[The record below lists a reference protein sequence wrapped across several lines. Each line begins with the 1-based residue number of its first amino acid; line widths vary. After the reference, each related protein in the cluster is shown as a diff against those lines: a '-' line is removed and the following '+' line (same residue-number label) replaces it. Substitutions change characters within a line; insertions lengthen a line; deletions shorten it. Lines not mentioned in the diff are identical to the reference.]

1 VAINKKSKIYV
12 AGHSGMVGSA
22 IVRRLMRD
30 GFENFILRTH
40 QELNLIDQKNV
51 FDFFKNNKP
60 EYVIISAGKVGGI
73 QANNKFRA
81 EFLYENLMIQ
91 TNLIHS
97 AYLNGVKKLLF
108 LGSSCIYPRNC
119 TQPIKEG
126 YLLTGELEQT
136 NEPYALAKIAGIKL
150 CENYYRQYGCNFV
163 SAMPTNLYGPGDNF
177 DLNNSHV
184 IPALLRKFHEA
195 KTNNS
200 PSVEVWGTGTPKR
213 EFLYV
218 DDLADACILLLKTLE
233 ASELEKNG
241 ITHINVGSGIN
252 QTIQE
257 LADTIRDVVGFEG
270 QVNFDKTKPNGTPEK
285 LLDITVLSNMGWKPT
300 KSLKDG
306 LEKTYIWVKEQAEMN
321 QSWALS

>member
-1 VAINKKSKIYV
+1 MNKKSKIYV

-30 GFENFILRTH
+30 GFENLILRTH
-40 QELNLIDQKNV
+40 QELDLIDQKNV

-97 AYLNGVKKLLF
+97 AYLNGVKKILF

-119 TQPIKEG
+119 TQPIKEE

-136 NEPYALAKIAGIKL
+136 NEPYAIAKIAGIKM
-150 CENYYRQYGCNFV
+150 CENYYRQYGCNFI

-195 KTNNS
+195 TINNS

-218 DDLADACILLLKTLE
+218 DDLADACILLLENLE
-233 ASELEKNG
+233 AAELDKNG
-241 ITHINVGSGIN
+241 ITHINIGSGID

-257 LADTIRDVVGFEG
+257 LADKIRDVVGFEG
-270 QVNFDKTKPNGTPEK
+270 QVIFDKTKPNGTPEK
-285 LLDITVLSNMGWKPT
+285 LLDITVLSNMGWIPT

-306 LEKTYIWVKEQAEMN
+306 LEKTYSWIKEKAEMN

>member
-1 VAINKKSKIYV
+1 MAINKKSKIYV

-22 IVRRLMRD
+22 IVKRLMRD

-40 QELNLIDQKNV
+40 QELDLINQKNV

-119 TQPIKEG
+119 AQPIKEG

-136 NEPYALAKIAGIKL
+136 NEPYALAKIAGIKM
-150 CENYYRQYGCNFV
+150 CENYYRQYGCNFI

-195 KTNNS
+195 KINNS

-218 DDLADACILLLKTLE
+218 DDLADACILLLKNLE

-241 ITHINVGSGIN
+241 ITHVNVGSGID

-270 QVNFDKTKPNGTPEK
+270 QVIFDKTKPNGTPEK
-285 LLDITVLSNMGWKPT
+285 LLDITVLSNMGWRST

-306 LEKTYIWVKEQAEMN
+306 LEKTYSWVKEHAEMN

>member
-1 VAINKKSKIYV
+1 MAINKKSKIYV

-40 QELNLIDQKNV
+40 QELDLIDQKNV

-136 NEPYALAKIAGIKL
+136 NEPYALAKIAGIKM
-150 CENYYRQYGCNFV
+150 CENYYRQYGCNFI

-195 KTNNS
+195 KINNS

-218 DDLADACILLLKTLE
+218 DDFADACLFLLKNLK

-241 ITHINVGSGIN
+241 ITHINVGSGID

-257 LADTIRDVVGFEG
+257 LAYIIRDVVGFEG
-270 QVNFDKTKPNGTPEK
+270 QVIFDKTKPNGTPEK
-285 LLDITVLSNMGWKPT
+285 LLDITVLSNMGWRPT

-306 LEKTYIWVKEQAEMN
+306 LEKTYSWVKEHAEMN

>member
-1 VAINKKSKIYV
+1 MAINKKSKIYV

-30 GFENFILRTH
+30 GFENLILRTH
-40 QELNLIDQKNV
+40 QELDLIDQKNV

-119 TQPIKEG
+119 TQPIKEE

-136 NEPYALAKIAGIKL
+136 NEPYALAKIAGIKM
-150 CENYYRQYGCNFV
+150 CENYYRQYGCNFI

-195 KTNNS
+195 KINNS

-218 DDLADACILLLKTLE
+218 DDLADACILLLKNLE

-241 ITHINVGSGIN
+241 ITHINVGSGID

-270 QVNFDKTKPNGTPEK
+270 QVIFDKTKPNGTPEK

-306 LEKTYIWVKEQAEMN
+306 LEKTYSWVKEHAEMN

>member
-1 VAINKKSKIYV
+1 MAINKKSKIYV

-22 IVRRLMRD
+22 IVRRLMMD
-30 GFENFILRTH
+30 GFENLILRTR
-40 QELNLIDQKNV
+40 QELDLINQKNA
-51 FDFFKNNKP
+51 FNFFKNNKP
-60 EYVIISAGKVGGI
+60 EYVIISAAKVGGI
-73 QANNKFRA
+73 EANNKFRA

-136 NEPYALAKIAGIKL
+136 NEPYALAKIAGIKM
-150 CENYYRQYGCNFV
+150 CENYYRQYGCNFI

-195 KTNNS
+195 KINNS

-218 DDLADACILLLKTLE
+218 DDLAGACIFLLKNLE

-241 ITHINVGSGIN
+241 ITHINVGSGID

-270 QVNFDKTKPNGTPEK
+270 QVIFDKTKPNGTPEK

-306 LEKTYIWVKEQAEMN
+306 LEKTYNWVKEQVEMN
-321 QSWALS
+321 QSWTLS

>member
-1 VAINKKSKIYV
+1 MAIDKKSKIYV

-30 GFENFILRTH
+30 GFGNLILRTH
-40 QELNLIDQKNV
+40 QELDLINQKNV

>member
-30 GFENFILRTH
+30 GFENLILRTH
-40 QELNLIDQKNV
+40 QELDLIDQKNV
-51 FDFFKNNKP
+51 FDYFKNNKP

-136 NEPYALAKIAGIKL
+136 NEPYALAKIAGIKM

-195 KTNNS
+195 KINNF

-218 DDLADACILLLKTLE
+218 DDLADACILLLKKLE

-241 ITHINVGSGIN
+241 ITHINVGSGID

-285 LLDITVLSNMGWKPT
+285 LLDITVLSKMGWKPS

-306 LEKTYIWVKEQAEMN
+306 LEKTYNWVKEQVEMN
-321 QSWALS
+321 QSRALS

>member
-1 VAINKKSKIYV
+1 MAINKKSKIYV

-30 GFENFILRTH
+30 GFENLILRTH
-40 QELNLIDQKNV
+40 QELDLIDQKNV

-119 TQPIKEG
+119 TQPIKEE

-136 NEPYALAKIAGIKL
+136 NEPYALAKIAGIKM
-150 CENYYRQYGCNFV
+150 CENYYRQYGCNFI

-195 KTNNS
+195 KINNS

-218 DDLADACILLLKTLE
+218 DDLADACILLLKNLE

-241 ITHINVGSGIN
+241 ITHINVGSGID

-270 QVNFDKTKPNGTPEK
+270 QVIFDKTKPNGTPEK

-306 LEKTYIWVKEQAEMN
+306 LEKTYSWVKEQAEMN
-321 QSWALS
+321 QPWALS

>member
-1 VAINKKSKIYV
+1 MAINKKSKIYV

-22 IVRRLMRD
+22 IVRRLMMD
-30 GFENFILRTH
+30 GFENLILRTH
-40 QELNLIDQKNV
+40 QELDLIDQKNV

-119 TQPIKEG
+119 TQPIKEE

-136 NEPYALAKIAGIKL
+136 NEPYALAKIAGIKM
-150 CENYYRQYGCNFV
+150 CENYYRQYGCNFI

-195 KTNNS
+195 KINNS

-218 DDLADACILLLKTLE
+218 DDLAGACIFLLKNLE

-241 ITHINVGSGIN
+241 ITHINVGSGID

-270 QVNFDKTKPNGTPEK
+270 QVIFDKTKPNGTPEK

-306 LEKTYIWVKEQAEMN
+306 LEKTYNWVKEQVEMN
-321 QSWALS
+321 QSWTLS

>member
-40 QELNLIDQKNV
+40 QDLDLIDQKNV

-119 TQPIKEG
+119 TQPIKED

-136 NEPYALAKIAGIKL
+136 NEPYALAKIAGIKM
-150 CENYYRQYGCNFV
+150 CENYYRQYGCNFI

-195 KTNNS
+195 KINNS

-218 DDLADACILLLKTLE
+218 DDLADACIFLLKNLE

-241 ITHINVGSGIN
+241 ITHINVGSGID

-270 QVNFDKTKPNGTPEK
+270 QVIFDKTKPNGTPEK

-306 LEKTYIWVKEQAEMN
+306 LEKTYSWINEQAEMN
-321 QSWALS
+321 LSWALS

>member
-1 VAINKKSKIYV
+1 
-12 AGHSGMVGSA
+12 MVGSA

-60 EYVIISAGKVGGI
+60 EYVIISAGKGGGI

>member
-1 VAINKKSKIYV
+1 
-12 AGHSGMVGSA
+12 MVGSA

-30 GFENFILRTH
+30 GFGNLILRTH
-40 QELNLIDQKNV
+40 QELDLINQKNV

-218 DDLADACILLLKTLE
+218 DDLADACILLLKNLE

>member
-22 IVRRLMRD
+22 IVKRLIME
-30 GFENFILRTH
+30 GFENLILKTR
-40 QELNLIDQKNV
+40 QELDLINQKNV
-51 FDFFKNNKP
+51 FNFFKNNKP
-60 EYVIISAGKVGGI
+60 EYVIISAAKVGGI
-73 QANNKFRA
+73 EANNKFRA

-91 TNLIHS
+91 TNLIHC
-97 AYLNGVKKLLF
+97 AYISGVKKLLF

-119 TQPIKEG
+119 TQPIKEE

-136 NEPYALAKIAGIKL
+136 NEPYALAKIAGIKM
-150 CENYYRQYGCNFV
+150 CENYYRQYGCNFI

-195 KTNNS
+195 KINNS
-200 PSVEVWGTGTPKR
+200 PSVEAWGTGTPKR

-218 DDLADACILLLKTLE
+218 DDLADACILLLKNLE

-241 ITHINVGSGIN
+241 ITHINVGNGID

-257 LADTIRDVVGFEG
+257 LAYLIRDVVGFEG
-270 QVNFDKTKPNGTPEK
+270 QVIFDKTKPDGVPEK

-306 LEKTYIWVKEQAEMN
+306 LEKTYSWIKEQVEMN
-321 QSWALS
+321 QSWSEF

>member
-1 VAINKKSKIYV
+1 MAINKKSKIYV

-30 GFENFILRTH
+30 GFENLILRTH
-40 QELNLIDQKNV
+40 QELDLIDQKNV

-97 AYLNGVKKLLF
+97 AYLNGVKKILF

-119 TQPIKEG
+119 TQPIKEE

-136 NEPYALAKIAGIKL
+136 NEPYAIAKIAGIKM
-150 CENYYRQYGCNFV
+150 CENYYRQYGCNFI

-195 KTNNS
+195 TINNS

-218 DDLADACILLLKTLE
+218 DDLADACILLLENLE
-233 ASELEKNG
+233 AAELDKNG
-241 ITHINVGSGIN
+241 ITHINIGSGID

-257 LADTIRDVVGFEG
+257 LADKIRDVVGFEG

-285 LLDITVLSNMGWKPT
+285 LLDITVLSNMGWIPT

-306 LEKTYIWVKEQAEMN
+306 LEKTYSWIKEKAEMN

>member
-1 VAINKKSKIYV
+1 MAINKKSKIYV

-22 IVRRLMRD
+22 IVKRLMMD
-30 GFENFILRTH
+30 GFENLILRTH
-40 QELNLIDQKNV
+40 QELDLINQKNV
-51 FDFFKNNKP
+51 FNFFKNNKP
-60 EYVIISAGKVGGI
+60 EYVIISAAKVGGI

-136 NEPYALAKIAGIKL
+136 NEPYALAKIAGIKM
-150 CENYYRQYGCNFV
+150 CENYYRQYGCNFI
-163 SAMPTNLYGPGDNF
+163 SAMPTNLYGPGDNY

-195 KTNNS
+195 KINNS

-218 DDLADACILLLKTLE
+218 DDLADACIFLLKNLE

-241 ITHINVGSGIN
+241 ITHINVGSGID

-257 LADTIRDVVGFEG
+257 LAYIIRDVVGFEG
-270 QVNFDKTKPNGTPEK
+270 QVIFDKTKPNGTPEK

-306 LEKTYIWVKEQAEMN
+306 LEKTYSWVKEQAEMN
-321 QSWALS
+321 QPWALS

>member
-1 VAINKKSKIYV
+1 MAINKKSKIYV

-30 GFENFILRTH
+30 GFENLILRTR
-40 QELNLIDQKNV
+40 QELDLINQKNV
-51 FDFFKNNKP
+51 FNFFKNNKP
-60 EYVIISAGKVGGI
+60 EYVIISAAKVGGI
-73 QANNKFRA
+73 EANNKFRA

-136 NEPYALAKIAGIKL
+136 NEPYALAKIAGIKM
-150 CENYYRQYGCNFV
+150 CENYYRQYGCNFI

-195 KTNNS
+195 KINNS

-218 DDLADACILLLKTLE
+218 DDLADACILLLKNLE

-241 ITHINVGSGIN
+241 ITHINVGSGID

-257 LADTIRDVVGFEG
+257 LAYTIRDVVGFEG
-270 QVNFDKTKPNGTPEK
+270 QVIFDKTKPNGTPEK

-306 LEKTYIWVKEQAEMN
+306 LENTGALGTKPDLDLKEV
-321 QSWALS
+321 L

>member
-22 IVRRLMRD
+22 IVRRLMRE
-30 GFENFILRTH
+30 GFGNLILRSH
-40 QELNLIDQKNV
+40 QELDLIDQKNV
-51 FDFFKNNKP
+51 FNFFKNNKP
-60 EYVIISAGKVGGI
+60 EYVIISAAKVGGI
-73 QANNKFRA
+73 QANNNFRA

-91 TNLIHS
+91 TNLIHC
-97 AYLNGVKKLLF
+97 AYLSGVKKLLF

-119 TQPIKEG
+119 TQPIKEE

-136 NEPYALAKIAGIKL
+136 NEPYAIAKIAGIKM
-150 CENYYRQYGCNFV
+150 CENYYRQYGCNFI

-195 KTNNS
+195 KINNS

-218 DDLADACILLLKTLE
+218 DDLADACILLLKKLE

-241 ITHINVGSGIN
+241 ITHINVGNGID

-257 LADTIRDVVGFEG
+257 LAYIIRDVVGFEG
-270 QVNFDKTKPNGTPEK
+270 QVIFDKTKPNGVPEK

-306 LEKTYIWVKEQAEMN
+306 LEKTYSWIKEQVEMN
-321 QSWALS
+321 QSWAEF

>member
-1 VAINKKSKIYV
+1 MAINKKSKIYV

-40 QELNLIDQKNV
+40 QELDLIDQKNV

-136 NEPYALAKIAGIKL
+136 NEPYALAKIAGIKM
-150 CENYYRQYGCNFV
+150 CENYYRQYGCNFI

-195 KTNNS
+195 KINNS

-218 DDLADACILLLKTLE
+218 DDLADACIFLLKNLE

-241 ITHINVGSGIN
+241 ITHINVGSGID

-270 QVNFDKTKPNGTPEK
+270 QVIFDKTKPNGTPEK

-306 LEKTYIWVKEQAEMN
+306 LEKTYSWVKEQAEMN
-321 QSWALS
+321 QPWALS

>member
-1 VAINKKSKIYV
+1 MAINKKSKIYV

-30 GFENFILRTH
+30 GFENLILRTH
-40 QELNLIDQKNV
+40 QELDLIDQKNV

-136 NEPYALAKIAGIKL
+136 NEPYALAKIAGIKM
-150 CENYYRQYGCNFV
+150 CENYYRQYGCNFI

-195 KTNNS
+195 KINNS

-218 DDLADACILLLKTLE
+218 DDLADACILLLKNLE

-241 ITHINVGSGIN
+241 ITHINVGSGID

-270 QVNFDKTKPNGTPEK
+270 QVIFDKTKPNGTPEK

-306 LEKTYIWVKEQAEMN
+306 LEKTYSWVKEHAEMN

>member
-1 VAINKKSKIYV
+1 MAINKKSKIYV

-40 QELNLIDQKNV
+40 QELDLIDQKNV
-51 FDFFKNNKP
+51 FDFLKNNKP

-136 NEPYALAKIAGIKL
+136 NEPYALAKIAGIKM
-150 CENYYRQYGCNFV
+150 CENYYRQYGCNFI

-184 IPALLRKFHEA
+184 IPALLRKFHKA
-195 KTNNS
+195 KINNS

-218 DDLADACILLLKTLE
+218 DDLADACILLLKNLE

-241 ITHINVGSGIN
+241 ITHINVGSGID

-257 LADTIRDVVGFEG
+257 LAYIIRDVVGFEG
-270 QVNFDKTKPNGTPEK
+270 QVIFDKTKPNGTPEK

-306 LEKTYIWVKEQAEMN
+306 LEKTYSWIKEQVEMN
-321 QSWALS
+321 QSWAEF

>member
-1 VAINKKSKIYV
+1 MNKKSKIYV

>member
-22 IVRRLMRD
+22 IVKRLMMD
-30 GFENFILRTH
+30 GFENLILRTR
-40 QELNLIDQKNV
+40 QELDLINQKNV
-51 FDFFKNNKP
+51 FNFFKNNKP
-60 EYVIISAGKVGGI
+60 EYVIISAAKVGGI
-73 QANNKFRA
+73 KANNKFRA

-119 TQPIKEG
+119 AQPIKEG

-136 NEPYALAKIAGIKL
+136 NEPYAIAKIAGIKM
-150 CENYYRQYGCNFV
+150 CENYYRQYGCNFI

-195 KTNNS
+195 KINNS
-200 PSVEVWGTGTPKR
+200 PNVEVWGTGTPKR

-218 DDLADACILLLKTLE
+218 DDLADACILLLKNLE

-241 ITHINVGSGIN
+241 ITHINVGSGID

-270 QVNFDKTKPNGTPEK
+270 QVIFDKTKPNGTPEK

-306 LEKTYIWVKEQAEMN
+306 LEKTYSWVKEQAEMN
-321 QSWALS
+321 QPWALS

>member
-1 VAINKKSKIYV
+1 
-12 AGHSGMVGSA
+12 M
-22 IVRRLMRD
+22 
-30 GFENFILRTH
+30 
-40 QELNLIDQKNV
+40 
-51 FDFFKNNKP
+51 
-60 EYVIISAGKVGGI
+60 
-73 QANNKFRA
+73 
-81 EFLYENLMIQ
+81 
-91 TNLIHS
+91 
-97 AYLNGVKKLLF
+97 
-108 LGSSCIYPRNC
+108 
-119 TQPIKEG
+119 
-126 YLLTGELEQT
+126 EQT

-150 CENYYRQYGCNFV
+150 CENYYRQYGCNFI

-195 KTNNS
+195 KINNS

-218 DDLADACILLLKTLE
+218 DDLADACILLLKNLE

-241 ITHINVGSGIN
+241 ITHINVGSGID

-270 QVNFDKTKPNGTPEK
+270 QVIFDKTKPNGTPEK

-306 LEKTYIWVKEQAEMN
+306 LEKTYSWVKEQAEMN
-321 QSWALS
+321 QLWALS

>member
-1 VAINKKSKIYV
+1 MAINKKSKIYV

-40 QELNLIDQKNV
+40 QELDLIDQKNV

-136 NEPYALAKIAGIKL
+136 NEPYALAKIAGIKM
-150 CENYYRQYGCNFV
+150 CENYYRQYGCNFI

-184 IPALLRKFHEA
+184 IPALLRKFYEA
-195 KTNNS
+195 KINNS

-218 DDLADACILLLKTLE
+218 DDLADACIFLLKNLE
-233 ASELEKNG
+233 STELEKNG
-241 ITHINVGSGIN
+241 ITHINVGSGID

-285 LLDITVLSNMGWKPT
+285 LLDITVLSNMGWIPT

-306 LEKTYIWVKEQAEMN
+306 LEKTYSWVKEQAEMN
-321 QSWALS
+321 QPWALS

>member
-22 IVRRLMRD
+22 IVKRLMRD
-30 GFENFILRTH
+30 GFENFILRTR
-40 QELNLIDQKNV
+40 QELDLINQKNV
-51 FDFFKNNKP
+51 FDFFKNNTP

-136 NEPYALAKIAGIKL
+136 NEPYALAKIAGIKM
-150 CENYYRQYGCNFV
+150 CENYSRQYGCNFI

-195 KTNNS
+195 KINNS

-218 DDLADACILLLKTLE
+218 DDLADACILLLKNLE

-241 ITHINVGSGIN
+241 ITHINVGSGID

-270 QVNFDKTKPNGTPEK
+270 QVNFDKTKPNGTPDK
-285 LLDITVLSNMGWKPT
+285 LLNITVLSNMGWKPT

-306 LEKTYIWVKEQAEMN
+306 LEKTYNWVKEQVEMN
-321 QSWALS
+321 QSWTLS

>member
-1 VAINKKSKIYV
+1 MAIDKKSKIYV

>member
-1 VAINKKSKIYV
+1 MAIDKKSKIYV

-30 GFENFILRTH
+30 GFGNLILRTH
-40 QELNLIDQKNV
+40 QELDLINQKNV
-51 FDFFKNNKP
+51 FNFFKNNKP

>member
-1 VAINKKSKIYV
+1 MAINKKSKIYV

-40 QELNLIDQKNV
+40 QELDLIDQKNV
-51 FDFFKNNKP
+51 FNFFKNNKP

-136 NEPYALAKIAGIKL
+136 NEPYALAKIAGIKM
-150 CENYYRQYGCNFV
+150 CENYYRQYGCNFI

-184 IPALLRKFHEA
+184 IPALLRKFHKA
-195 KTNNS
+195 KINNS

-218 DDLADACILLLKTLE
+218 DDLADACILLLKNLE

-241 ITHINVGSGIN
+241 ITHINVGNGID

-257 LADTIRDVVGFEG
+257 LAYIIRDVVGFEG
-270 QVNFDKTKPNGTPEK
+270 QVIFDKTKPNGTPEK

-306 LEKTYIWVKEQAEMN
+306 LEKTYSWIKEQVEMN
-321 QSWALS
+321 QSWAEF

>member
-1 VAINKKSKIYV
+1 MAINKKSKIYV

-40 QELNLIDQKNV
+40 QELDLIDQKNV

-119 TQPIKEG
+119 TQPIKEE

-136 NEPYALAKIAGIKL
+136 NEPYALAKIAGIKM
-150 CENYYRQYGCNFV
+150 CENYYRQYGCNFI

-195 KTNNS
+195 KINNS

-218 DDLADACILLLKTLE
+218 DDLADACILLLKNLE

-241 ITHINVGSGIN
+241 ITHINVGSGID

-270 QVNFDKTKPNGTPEK
+270 QVIFDKTKPNGTPEK

-306 LEKTYIWVKEQAEMN
+306 LEKTSSWIKEQAEMN
-321 QSWALS
+321 QPWALS

>member
-1 VAINKKSKIYV
+1 MAINKKSKIYV

-40 QELNLIDQKNV
+40 QELDLINQKNV
-51 FDFFKNNKP
+51 FNFFKNNKP

-136 NEPYALAKIAGIKL
+136 NEPYALAKIAGIKM
-150 CENYYRQYGCNFV
+150 CENYYRQYGCNFI

-195 KTNNS
+195 KINNS

-218 DDLADACILLLKTLE
+218 DDLADACILLLKNLE

-241 ITHINVGSGIN
+241 ITHINVGSGID

-270 QVNFDKTKPNGTPEK
+270 QVIFDKTKPNGTPEK

-306 LEKTYIWVKEQAEMN
+306 LEKTYSWVKEQAEMN
-321 QSWALS
+321 QPWALS

>member
-30 GFENFILRTH
+30 GFGNLILRSH
-40 QELNLIDQKNV
+40 QELDLIDQKNV
-51 FDFFKNNKP
+51 FNFFKNNKP
-60 EYVIISAGKVGGI
+60 EYVIISAAKVGGI
-73 QANNKFRA
+73 QANNNFRA

-136 NEPYALAKIAGIKL
+136 NEPYALAKIAGIKM
-150 CENYYRQYGCNFV
+150 CENYYRQYGCNFI

-195 KTNNS
+195 KINNS

-218 DDLADACILLLKTLE
+218 DDLADACILLLKNLE

-241 ITHINVGSGIN
+241 ITHINVGSGID

-257 LADTIRDVVGFEG
+257 LAYIIRDVVGFEG

-300 KSLKDG
+300 KSLKEG
-306 LEKTYIWVKEQAEMN
+306 LEKTYSWINEQAKMN

>member
-1 VAINKKSKIYV
+1 MAINKKSKIYV

-195 KTNNS
+195 KINNS

>member
-1 VAINKKSKIYV
+1 MAINKISKIYV

-40 QELNLIDQKNV
+40 QELDLIDQKNV
-51 FDFFKNNKP
+51 FDFLKNNKP

-136 NEPYALAKIAGIKL
+136 NEPYALAKIAGIKM
-150 CENYYRQYGCNFV
+150 CENYYRQYGCNFI

-195 KTNNS
+195 KINNS
-200 PSVEVWGTGTPKR
+200 PNVEVWGTGTPKR

-218 DDLADACILLLKTLE
+218 DDLADACILLLKNLE

-241 ITHINVGSGIN
+241 ITHINVGSGID

-270 QVNFDKTKPNGTPEK
+270 QVIFDKTKPNGTPEK

-306 LEKTYIWVKEQAEMN
+306 LEKTYNWVKEQAEMN
-321 QSWALS
+321 QTWALS

>member
-1 VAINKKSKIYV
+1 MAINKKSKIYV

-40 QELNLIDQKNV
+40 QELDLIDQKNV

-136 NEPYALAKIAGIKL
+136 NEPYALAKIAGIKM
-150 CENYYRQYGCNFV
+150 CENYYRQYGFNFI

-195 KTNNS
+195 KINNS
-200 PSVEVWGTGTPKR
+200 PNVEVWGTGTPKR

-218 DDLADACILLLKTLE
+218 DDLADACILLLKNLE

-241 ITHINVGSGIN
+241 ITHINVGSGID

-257 LADTIRDVVGFEG
+257 LAYKIRDVVGFEG
-270 QVNFDKTKPNGTPEK
+270 QVIFDKTKPNGTPEK

-306 LEKTYIWVKEQAEMN
+306 LEKTYSWVKEQAEMN
-321 QSWALS
+321 QPWALS

>member
-1 VAINKKSKIYV
+1 MAINKKSKIYV

-40 QELNLIDQKNV
+40 QELDLIDQKNV

-97 AYLNGVKKLLF
+97 AYLNGVQKLLF

-119 TQPIKEG
+119 TQPIKER

-136 NEPYALAKIAGIKL
+136 NEPYALAKIAGIKM
-150 CENYYRQYGCNFV
+150 CENYYRQYGCNFI
-163 SAMPTNLYGPGDNF
+163 SAMPTNLYGPGDNY

-195 KTNNS
+195 KINNS

-218 DDLADACILLLKTLE
+218 DDLADACILLLKNLE

-241 ITHINVGSGIN
+241 ITHINVGSGID

-257 LADTIRDVVGFEG
+257 LAYIIRDVVGFEG
-270 QVNFDKTKPNGTPEK
+270 QVIFDKTKPNGTPEK

-306 LEKTYIWVKEQAEMN
+306 LEKTYNWVKEQVEMN

>member
-1 VAINKKSKIYV
+1 MAINKKSKIYV

-30 GFENFILRTH
+30 GFENFNLRTH
-40 QELNLIDQKNV
+40 QELDLIDQKNV
-51 FDFFKNNKP
+51 FDFLKNNKP

-136 NEPYALAKIAGIKL
+136 NEPYALAKIAGIKM
-150 CENYYRQYGCNFV
+150 CENYYRQYGCNFI

-195 KTNNS
+195 KINNFS
-200 PSVEVWGTGTPKR
+200 SVEVWGTGTPKR

-218 DDLADACILLLKTLE
+218 DDLADACILLLKNLE

-241 ITHINVGSGIN
+241 ITHINVGSGTD

-270 QVNFDKTKPNGTPEK
+270 QVIFDKKKPNGTPEK

-306 LEKTYIWVKEQAEMN
+306 LEKTYSWVKEHAEMN